1 MRTTRTRK
9 RRIERKQRRQRSSS
23 LRRHLSLSLSYARA
37 CLYVYLQNA
46 RCVLCCVKSRF
57 FRVFQKSKKNKT
69 CGRSAFSLFP
79 HILKEKPSPALYFLA
94 RIRTNDARSEKKR
107 QRERRGDEF
116 GGRERSDIIRRRR
129 ICREILHFFFLSS
142 CPNLNNK

>member
-94 RIRTNDARSEKKR
+94 R
-107 QRERRGDEF
+107 EF
-116 GGRERSDIIRRRR
+116 GRTTREVKKKAERKTRRRVWWSR
-129 ICREILHFFFLSS
+129 ALGHHPAEAYLSGDFAFLFFVFLS
-142 CPNLNNK
+142 KFE

>member
-94 RIRTNDARSEKKR
+94 R
-107 QRERRGDEF
+107 EF
-116 GGRERSDIIRRRR
+116 GRTTREVKKKGREKDAETSLVVESARTSSGGSVFEGVRFCI
-129 ICREILHFFFLSS
+129 FFFVFLSQI
-142 CPNLNNK
+142 